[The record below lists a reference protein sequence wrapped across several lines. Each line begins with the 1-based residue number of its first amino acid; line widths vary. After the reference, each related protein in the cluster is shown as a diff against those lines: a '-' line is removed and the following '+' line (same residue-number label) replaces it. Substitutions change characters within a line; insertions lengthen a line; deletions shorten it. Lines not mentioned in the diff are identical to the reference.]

1 MPAVQE
7 LNTRVF
13 ASLPGNLRITDIEST
28 AAAILGRPFDSFLEG
43 LSFSSTGD
51 LFCVDVSFG
60 RIFSVNRAG
69 EFTVLAKY
77 DGKPSGLDVH
87 PDGRLLI
94 TDRLK
99 GFLSCDATTG
109 ELQPVLGAAAA
120 AVFQRLSDIA
130 ISGNGDIYVT
140 DPGDSDLLNPCGRV
154 FLLRGDQP
162 PELLLD
168 GIAHPNGIAVDRLG
182 RRLYVAA
189 MRANDI
195 VCADLQPGAGATRA
209 RNFVRLSGGL
219 GPDVLGLDPEGRLAV
234 AHFQFGCVWLYDRK
248 GEAVA
253 RIQLERG
260 SLPTSVTFGG
270 PGHRVLYVAEAE
282 TGTIQVAELPD
293 EVLS

>member
-1 MPAVQE
+1 
-7 LNTRVF
+7 VF
-13 ASLPGNLRITDIEST
+13 ASLPGHLRITDIEST

-43 LSFSSTGD
+43 LSFNPQGD

-60 RIFSVNRAG
+60 RVFRVDRAG
-69 EFTVLAKY
+69 EFAVVAKY
-77 DGKPSGLDVH
+77 PGKPSGLDVH

-99 GFLSCDATTG
+99 GFLSCNAMSG
-109 ELQPVLGAAAA
+109 ELQPVLSASAS

-130 ISGNGDIYVT
+130 ISAEGDVFIT

-154 FLLRGDQP
+154 YRIHRNYP

-168 GIAHPNGIAVDRLG
+168 GIAHPNGIAVDRQG
-182 RRLYVAA
+182 KRLYVAA

-195 VCADLQPGAGATRA
+195 VCADLQPPGSGVTRA

-219 GPDVLGLDPEGRLAV
+219 GPDGLGMDPHGRLAV
-234 AHFQFGCVWLYDRK
+234 AHFQFGCVWLYDKK
-248 GEAVA
+248 GEVIA

-260 SLPTSVTFGG
+260 TLPTSVTFGG
-270 PGHRVLYVAEAE
+270 PQHRHLYVAEAE
-282 TGTIQVAELPD
+282 SGTIQVAEIPP
-293 EVLS
+293 EILS